1 MKYRLLIGVLTA
13 AVCVGCGNPAEQM
26 LQVDANQGK
35 MALAMKGSGKD
46 LQDRYIISEH
56 RTPKLSDGTVLDVW
70 ILIASAKATDL
81 TEGQPRGTVLLIHD
95 IGKSKASML
104 GLGQEL
110 SRVGYDVVLPD
121 LRAHGRTGGKY
132 FTYGA
137 KEKTDLAALMD
148 QLLRERTVDSN
159 VYVFGRGIGGS
170 IAIGYASIH
179 PKCLGVIAQH
189 PYAGPRPVL
198 KKRPQFV
205 LMSDNKLSEVMEDG
219 AKLGGFKLEETS
231 AIQAARRLKCPLL
244 ILSQS
249 NVFTS
254 DVDSQAILDAA
265 NSPKLKQN
273 IASMEYALKPSVY
286 LADKIDAFITERIE
300 IPGRTEVG
308 AERDAPKPHSGSTGS
323 SDDPPPPHAVRPSPA
338 DSAEKMTPP
347 VYD

>member
-1 MKYRLLIGVLTA
+1 MKYCLLIGVLTA
-13 AVCVGCGNPAEQM
+13 AMCVGCGDPAEQM

-121 LRAHGRTGGKY
+121 LRAHGRTSGKY

-159 VYVFGRGIGGS
+159 VYAFGRGMGGS

-179 PKCLGVIAQH
+179 PKCKGVIAQH

-205 LMSDNKLSEVMEDG
+205 LMSNDELSEVMEDG

-231 AIQAARRLKCPLL
+231 TIQAARRLKCPLL

-249 NVFTS
+249 NVFSS
-254 DVDSQAILDAA
+254 DVDSQAILDAT
-265 NSPKLKQN
+265 NSPKLKEN

-286 LADKIDAFITERIE
+286 LADKIDAFITGRIE
-300 IPGRTEVG
+300 IPGRTVIG
-308 AERDAPKPHSGSTGS
+308 VERDAPEPGSTGA
-323 SDDPPPPHAVRPSPA
+323 SDEPPPPHTVRPAPA
-338 DSAEKMTPP
+338 DSADKMTPP